1 MNTAELKEWLL
12 LNGGPAIQLNIQFS
26 QNTNKVIDINAVS
39 CLLDIPNVK
48 STLDY
53 IDGFNTQS
61 RDKKTLEHLIHYY
74 KDSCIEKF
82 FPRLIDLGFRAGI
95 PVFDE
100 KMQLIKEIFLYMLSE
115 NYDYCY
121 YYRLMLHQ
129 YFFVAGYDYPEAVNS
144 MMQRL
149 NKIHIAAKERI
160 YEIYQDKSSLPKVPQ
175 HWIDRGVLKD
185 DLNPFDQSSEK
196 PLPTIYDIKAL
207 AYFPSVY
214 KNTEV
219 QEKIND
225 VINYILDPIIQ
236 KIPEGYGLLWV
247 KDRRIYQA
255 CGWSPT
261 LPLYE
266 NYDRPQHLS
275 TNVLLDYLEIM
286 SNFKAAH
293 KSKWFIESLN
303 HFEQFKT
310 ENGTYIFPKDHF
322 NNKYIEE
329 AFLNKKSLNLRP
341 NERQYILYEL
351 VSTLRMLR
359 IIDRINDIE

>member
-1 MNTAELKEWLL
+1 MNTAELREWLL

-26 QNTNKVIDINAVS
+26 HSANRGIDINAVS
-39 CLLDIPNVK
+39 DLLDIPKVK
-48 STLDY
+48 SILDY
-53 IDGFNTQS
+53 IDGFDTRL

-82 FPRLIDLGFRAGI
+82 FPRLIDLGFRAGMPI
-95 PVFDE
+95 FDE
-100 KMQLIKEIFLYMLSE
+100 KIQLIKEIFSYMLSE

-129 YFFVAGYDYPEAVNS
+129 FFFVAGYDYPEVVNS
-144 MMQRL
+144 MIQRL
-149 NKIHIAAKERI
+149 NKIHIAAKGRV

-175 HWIDRGVLKD
+175 HWIDRRVLKD
-185 DLNPFDQSSEK
+185 DLNPFGQSSEK

-207 AYFPSVY
+207 AYFPCVY
-214 KNTEV
+214 RSKEV

-225 VINYILDPIIQ
+225 VIDYILDPIFQ
-236 KIPEGYGLLWV
+236 KIPEGYGLLWI
-247 KDRRIYQA
+247 KDRRIYQV

-266 NYDRPQHLS
+266 AYDRPQHLS
-275 TNVLLDYLEIM
+275 INALLDCLEIM

-293 KSKWFIESLN
+293 KSKWFIESLSY
-303 HFEQFKT
+303 FEQFKT
-310 ENGTYIFPKDHF
+310 ENGTYIFPRDHF
-322 NNKYIEE
+322 NSKYIEE
-329 AFLNKKSLNLRP
+329 AFLSKKSLNLKQ

-359 IIDRINDIE
+359 IIDRINDRE